1 MVYIRIILACLAM
14 TLCMGS
20 EFSCMYYNTGLSERE
35 KVIFLFSTF
44 DISKKD
50 GYLNYYEIELFQR
63 LTDPQLPL
71 DVPTYR
77 YIIRLLGGHLK
88 LGINLDQFNSSYYQ
102 HKNTLG
108 TDLHKDYTIISHV
121 IRGAI

>member
-1 MVYIRIILACLAM
+1 MAYNHILSMFFVLK
-14 TLCMGS
+14 LCMGS
-20 EFSCMYYNTGLSERE
+20 ELSCMYYDNGLSDRE

-44 DISKKD
+44 DISEKN

-77 YIIRLLGGHLK
+77 YIIGLLGGHIK
-88 LGINLDQFNSSYYQ
+88 MGIDLDQFNSSYYL

-108 TDLHKDYTIISHV
+108 TNLHKDYTIISRI

>member
-1 MVYIRIILACLAM
+1 MRILLCLSLLSQLVCVNGYACVKH
-14 TLCMGS
+14 
-20 EFSCMYYNTGLSERE
+20 EFELSDRE

-50 GYLNYYEIELFQR
+50 GYLNYDEIELFQR

-77 YIIRLLGGHLK
+77 YIVKLLGGNLRY
-88 LGINLDQFNSSYYQ
+88 GVTLDQFNSSYYI
-102 HKNTLG
+102 HRHTLG
-108 TDLHKDYTIISHV
+108 TDLPKDYRIINRV
-121 IRGAI
+121 IRGAM